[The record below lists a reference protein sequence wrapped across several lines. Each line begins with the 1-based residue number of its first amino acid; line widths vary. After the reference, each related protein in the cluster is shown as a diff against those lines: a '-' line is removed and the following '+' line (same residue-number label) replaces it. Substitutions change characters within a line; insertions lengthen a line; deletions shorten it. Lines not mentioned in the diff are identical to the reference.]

1 MIKNKFPENLKSFRK
16 EKKLSQHEISKM
28 LGVTQQCVSEWE
40 LGNTDPTLTYLW
52 LIADIFE
59 ISIDVLCG
67 RKEY

>member
-1 MIKNKFPENLKSFRK
+1 MIDSKFPENLKSLRK
-16 EKKLSQHEISKM
+16 EKKLSQQEISKM

-52 LIADIFE
+52 LLADIFD